1 MIKSLKKKWKTGKNE
16 WFLMSKL
23 CENEGTEIPHI
34 VNISLFEIIVF
45 LHVNLS
51 VQYN

>member
-1 MIKSLKKKWKTGKNE
+1 
-16 WFLMSKL
+16 MSKL
-23 CENEGTEIPHI
+23 CENEGTEITHI